1 MTQASAGSEIGRPL
15 SPYAK
20 VRVRDQERR
29 AYLVGVAR
37 DLSLRTGTAFTVQD
51 VLDDAG
57 LSLKSFYR
65 HFGSKDELLLAVFRE
80 HVVSGA
86 ADVERSVRRQLD
98 ARGALDQ
105 FVRTYVR
112 LADHPA
118 GRVVFEEHERLA
130 QVAPEIVADAIRPF
144 VDLLE
149 QVGATLDDPVL
160 GGALTRRD
168 AVVLYNVLVSCVR
181 ARVFALVPVDAPLD
195 ADEIWRVVR
204 GYLGARDR

>member
-1 MTQASAGSEIGRPL
+1 VAPAGRPL

-20 VRVRDQERR
+20 VRVRDVERR
-29 AYLVGVAR
+29 AFLVGVAR
-37 DLSLRTGTAFTVQD
+37 ELSLRTGTAFTVQD

-86 ADVERSVRRQLD
+86 ADVERSVQRAAD
-98 ARGALDQ
+98 ASTALDR

-130 QVAPEIVADAIRPF
+130 QVAPEVVADAIRPF
-144 VDLLE
+144 VDLIAR
-149 QVGATLDDPVL
+149 VGADLDDPVL
-160 GGALTRRD
+160 GGPLTQRD
-168 AVVLYNVLVSCVR
+168 AVVLYNVVVSCVR

-195 ADEIWRVVR
+195 ADEIWAVVR
-204 GYLGARDR
+204 GYLSSRHR